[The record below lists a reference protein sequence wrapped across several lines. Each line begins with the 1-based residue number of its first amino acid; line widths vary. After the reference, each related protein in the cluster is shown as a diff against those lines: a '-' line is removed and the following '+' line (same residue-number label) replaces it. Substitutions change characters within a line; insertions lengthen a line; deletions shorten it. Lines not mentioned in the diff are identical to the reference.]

1 MMISL
6 VELLKV
12 LNLFIIQGLE
22 LYCIEKC
29 NEMFYRSLTEA
40 RNDSYDEY
48 VLATPVVEVE
58 VEEKEVLT
66 STYTSSKIEGT
77 GAEKLLES
85 LKVELDE
92 VDDNEAILLDEAEA
106 FDYSLIEPPVNFHEE
121 DCLTVNDLYEVG
133 EVEIDEQ
140 YTELANAKIQ
150 DELRGK
156 QQWTVNVIGLE
167 KNYIH
172 VSDGIRIWLD
182 IGNYASKVSIGDV
195 LSVEVDRQI
204 DRVEVLDISVLH
216 QVSED
221 YMIIDEMDEF
231 LFSARKPEVAC

>member
-29 NEMFYRSLTEA
+29 NEVFYRILTEV
-40 RNDSYDEY
+40 REDSYNEY
-48 VLATPVVEVE
+48 VLAAPIVEAEENKLTPN
-58 VEEKEVLT
+58 
-66 STYTSSKIEGT
+66 YTSSNIEGT
-77 GAEKLLES
+77 GVEKLLKN
-85 LKVELDE
+85 LQVELDE
-92 VDDNEAILLDEAEA
+92 VEGKEAILADETEA
-106 FDYSLIEPPVNFHEE
+106 FDYSLVEPPVNFHEE
-121 DCLTVNDLYEVG
+121 DCLSVNDLCEVS

-140 YTELANAKIQ
+140 YTELANAKIH
-150 DELRGK
+150 DELHGK
-156 QQWTVNVIGLE
+156 QQWTVNVIGVE

-172 VSDGIRIWLD
+172 ASDGGRIWLD
-182 IGNYASKVSIGDV
+182 FGNYASKVSIGDV
-195 LSVEVDRQI
+195 LSVEVNRQI
-204 DRVEVLDISVLH
+204 NRVDVLDISLLH

-231 LFSARKPEVAC
+231 IFSSSKPELAC

>member
-12 LNLFIIQGLE
+12 LNVLIIQGLE

-29 NEMFYRSLTEA
+29 NEIFYRNLTEA
-40 RNDSYDEY
+40 RNDSYAEY
-48 VLATPVVEVE
+48 VLATPVENVK
-58 VEEKEVLT
+58 EKDVP
-66 STYTSSKIEGT
+66 SSSYTSSIIEGT

-92 VDDNEAILLDEAEA
+92 VENSKGNLAAEAEA
-106 FDYSLIEPPVNFHEE
+106 FDYSQIEPPVNLHEE
-121 DCLTVNDLYEVG
+121 DCLTVNDLCEVRD
-133 EVEIDEQ
+133 VVIDEQ

-150 DELRGK
+150 DELRGR
-156 QQWTVNVIGLE
+156 QQWTVNVIGVE
-167 KNYIH
+167 KSYIH
-172 VSDGIRIWLD
+172 VSDGRRIWLD

-195 LSVEVDRQI
+195 LSVEVDRLI
-204 DRVEVLDISVLH
+204 ERVEVLNISVLH